1 MSGATVRA
9 KSIFA
14 PVTALAFNAR
24 QFDDLKEFLVQRS
37 ENTAVVPISDAE
49 QLLMAPDGRLAENG
63 YRFNYLGFQA
73 LSNGLAGG
81 LSSVFTELTGEHRY
95 RASSEVEPNLQAA
108 VGVFNM
114 VVRSRIDAVRE
125 RTLLVDHRER
135 VVEGFLGLN
144 HRMLDNSAFL
154 ETVDTEMTAR
164 QAKAR
169 FQRAELV
176 GRDLRMFYVDPSSQR
191 KDIYSDVRHTIAAG
205 WSFNNS
211 EDRHKAISAV
221 LCLLTRFGPALERP
235 KTNLR
240 MNHVGAD
247 LAGRT
252 SILVGKAASREVDM
266 SQVLSQLGKL
276 QTTSLGFIDEPEKFD
291 RVVDHWAAQLTRL
304 GILREDARSIVKNAA
319 MVGADLD
326 PRDPT
331 EVYTRSALG
340 ARTAY
345 DLVCSLLRFARD
357 EPARTRDRLQ
367 VVAMEMMTPRTK
379 KNRKASDSA

>member
-24 QFDDLKEFLVQRS
+24 QFDDLKEFLAQRS

-49 QLLMAPDGRLAENG
+49 QLLMSPDGRLAENG

-73 LSNGLAGG
+73 LANGLAGG
-81 LSSVFTELTGEHRY
+81 LASVFTELTGEHRY
-95 RASSEVEPNLQAA
+95 RVNNEAEPNLQAA

-154 ETVDTEMTAR
+154 ETVDAEMTAR

-176 GRDLRMFYVDPSSQR
+176 GRDLRMFYVDPGSQR
-191 KDIYSDVRHTIAAG
+191 KDIYSDARHTLAAG

-235 KTNLR
+235 KNNLR

-266 SQVLSQLGKL
+266 PRVLSQLGKL
-276 QTTSLGFIDEPEKFD
+276 QTTPLGFVDEPEKFE
-291 RVVDHWAAQLTRL
+291 RVLNHWVAQLARL
-304 GILREDARSIVKNAA
+304 GILRDDARAIVKNAA

-331 EVYTRSALG
+331 EVYTRGALG

-367 VVAMEMMTPRTK
+367 VVAMEMMIPQTRK
-379 KNRKASDSA
+379 GRKAGDSA